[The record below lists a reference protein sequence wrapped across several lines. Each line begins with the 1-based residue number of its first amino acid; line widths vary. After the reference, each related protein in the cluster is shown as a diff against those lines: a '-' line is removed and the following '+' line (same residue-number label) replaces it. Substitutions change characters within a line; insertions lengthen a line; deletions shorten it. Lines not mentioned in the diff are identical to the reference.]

1 MIIINL
7 ENEYIYVSDPLLRF
21 GIVDTNGTI
30 PTLEE
35 LITYWGD
42 RWGRL
47 RGWLPWEAAT
57 DLEIILHEFY

>member
-35 LITYWGD
+35 LITY
-42 RWGRL
+42 
-47 RGWLPWEAAT
+47 
-57 DLEIILHEFY
+57 